1 LVTESTL
8 PLRFSILAVRSSI
21 CFLTCAILVVSVGG
35 LYLRRRL
42 GAAVVVDC
50 GGGGISLAGKVRVFV
65 ARSTNHRA
73 FGEKKFPDPS
83 L

>member
-1 LVTESTL
+1 
-8 PLRFSILAVRSSI
+8 
-21 CFLTCAILVVSVGG
+21 VGG
-35 LYLRRRL
+35 LYLPRGL
-42 GAAVVVDC
+42 DVVVVVVDC

-73 FGEKKFPDPS
+73 IGEKNFPIRHCDTQTK